1 MYRNYSTRRGVS
13 AIIGS
18 MLMLLIVVVIG
29 STILALALNNINM
42 FNLALKV
49 EEANLSRYRSD
60 VIIENIATNTNS
72 NRITIWLRNLG
83 DDNVNITRISVF
95 DMDTQQPI
103 MQQDTNMTLVTKQL
117 RDVTYNLTI
126 VRGHT
131 YKIVINTSNDRSVS
145 EYFSP

>member
-1 MYRNYSTRRGVS
+1 MHRNYSTTRGVS

-18 MLMLLIVVVIG
+18 MLMLLIIVAVG
-29 STILALALNNINM
+29 STILVLALNNINM

-49 EEANLSRYRSD
+49 EEANLSRYRSG

-83 DDNVNITRISVF
+83 NDPVHINRITVF

-103 MQQDTNMTLVTKQL
+103 MQQDTNMILARGQL
-117 RDVTYNLTI
+117 RDITYNLTL

-131 YKIVINTSNDRSVS
+131 YKIVINTSNDGSVND
-145 EYFSP
+145 YFSP